1 MTPTTRLSGSTPT
14 RKPAAVTTTTKRR
27 ATTTTVG
34 RVTTTTKRFSNS
46 TTTVPFRNRTS
57 TTTGRTS
64 ANNAPPPKNAAKVT
78 TTTKPKKSK
87 SEKAGKTPRKLK
99 DDVPSSTPLAPWLPG
114 YRPLDPPKL
123 GSDGPLPERPEGPP
137 PSGAAV
143 ADQEGGGPDL
153 PSMVVVAMVPLGAL
167 LMGGAFVAF
176 TRWRKGSISLS

>member
-1 MTPTTRLSGSTPT
+1 MTPTTRMSSTTPT

-46 TTTVPFRNRTS
+46 TTTMPFRNRTS
-57 TTTGRTS
+57 TTTGRVS
-64 ANNAPPPKNAAKVT
+64 ASNAPPPKKKAAKVT
-78 TTTKPKKSK
+78 TTTKPK
-87 SEKAGKTPRKLK
+87 SEKAGKTPRKLQ
-99 DDVPSSTPLAPWLPG
+99 DDLPSGTPLAPWLPG

-123 GSDGPLPERPEGPP
+123 GSDGPIPERPEGPP

-153 PSMVVVAMVPLGAL
+153 PSMIVLAMIPIGVL
-167 LMGGAFVAF
+167 LVSGAFVAF
-176 TRWRKGSISLS
+176 TRWRRGPISLS